1 MSRGKIVGAIVA
13 VLVCVCA
20 VALYFHLKGLM
31 VRASTVFPEAFGSID
46 GKRYGTLKPEPI
58 SLKWCLRDPN
68 ARTLA
73 HFRAAL
79 RTGDDT
85 VRKSLYVALFVA
97 NGDRAS
103 EGVLQ
108 LAGEALKEG
117 GDEEGKMMRLA
128 ALHWLR
134 SVGVEKADPERSGD
148 EVYCL
153 RLGEQA
159 KELPP
164 RGKAE

>member
-1 MSRGKIVGAIVA
+1 MSKGKIVGAIVA
-13 VLVCVCA
+13 VLVCVGA
-20 VALYFHLKGLM
+20 VAVSLNLKGLM
-31 VRASTVFPEAFGSID
+31 VRASTVFPKAFGVIT
-46 GKRYGTLKPEPI
+46 GERYGTLKPEPV

-68 ARTLA
+68 ARTRA

-79 RTGDDT
+79 RTGDDI

-97 NGDRAS
+97 NRDRAS

-108 LAGEALKEG
+108 LAGEALRES
-117 GDEEGKMMRLA
+117 GDEEGQMMRLA

-148 EVYCL
+148 ELYCL
-153 RLGEQA
+153 RLCEQV

-164 RGKAE
+164 REKAE